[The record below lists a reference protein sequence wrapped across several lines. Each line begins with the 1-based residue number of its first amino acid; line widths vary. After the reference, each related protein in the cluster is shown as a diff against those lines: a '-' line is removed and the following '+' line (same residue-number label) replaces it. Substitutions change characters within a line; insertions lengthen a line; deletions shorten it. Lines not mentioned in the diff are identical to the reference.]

1 MEELASYKG
10 HIVAFPLPLQGHI
23 NPMLILC
30 KALVSLGFSVTF
42 VNAESNHK
50 RLLAHISAAPSTGID
65 FVPIPDHLDT
75 PIATVD
81 VHNSNNLLLVRNTVR
96 KMRAD
101 FESVLKNI
109 VSNVKVK
116 FILSEMSVGWTQE
129 TADKFG
135 IPKVTLFTESAASL
149 SIQYH
154 IPELLAKKHAPVRQ
168 GCPDLQSIDYLPG
181 FPLMTTAD
189 IPYSLSAHAEKLDPG
204 FAQRVERKKVLLKAK
219 CVLVNSFDALEHGVF
234 AGLRAK
240 FHQTVVPVGP
250 LLPPAF
256 LGTEN
261 GSNKPTTL
269 PGMWPADDTCK
280 QWLDRQQ
287 DGTVLYVSFGSNA
300 TLTMD
305 DFVRLARGLG
315 LCKQLFLWV
324 VRPTLVPGSSLDELL
339 KVVRRNSIYE
349 GQSCT
354 VSWAPQLQ
362 VLLHPA
368 VGWFVT
374 HCGWNSTLESI
385 CAGVPML
392 CWPLTAE
399 QNLNCKFIADEW
411 KIGVRL
417 LDDSRCIEEVIT
429 GVVES
434 QGDSQ
439 MKTKVKK
446 LKEAAIKESKLITKT
461 IDDALSSKSRS

>member
-1 MEELASYKG
+1 
-10 HIVAFPLPLQGHI
+10 IVAFPLPLQGHI

-81 VHNSNNLLLVRNTVR
+81 VHNSNNLLLVRNAVR

-101 FESVLKNI
+101 FESALKNI
-109 VSNVKVK
+109 VSNVKVE
-116 FILSEMSVGWTQE
+116 FILSEMTVDWTQG

-168 GCPDLQSIDYLPG
+168 GCPDLQSIDY
-181 FPLMTTAD
+181 F
-189 IPYSLSAHAEKLDPG
+189 SLSAHAEKLDPG
-204 FAQRVERKKVLLKAK
+204 FAQRVERKKVLFKAK
-219 CVLVNSFDALEHGVF
+219 CVVVNFFYALEHGVF

-280 QWLDRQQ
+280 QWLDHQQ

-315 LCKQLFLWV
+315 LCKQLFLS
-324 VRPTLVPGSSLDELL
+324 TLVPGSSLDELL
-339 KVVRRNSIYE
+339 KVVRRNSVYE

-417 LDDSRCIEEVIT
+417 
-429 GVVES
+429 
-434 QGDSQ
+434 
-439 MKTKVKK
+439 
-446 LKEAAIKESKLITKT
+446 
-461 IDDALSSKSRS
+461 